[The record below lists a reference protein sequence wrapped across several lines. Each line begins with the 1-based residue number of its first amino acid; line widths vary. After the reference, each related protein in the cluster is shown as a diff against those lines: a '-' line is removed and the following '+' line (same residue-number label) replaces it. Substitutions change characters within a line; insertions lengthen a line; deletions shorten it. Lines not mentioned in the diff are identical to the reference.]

1 MWWLL
6 LASVRQAIEQ
16 ARSSGVTPT
25 AEQLQQ
31 FEARFSPFGEDG
43 SPRNRLLTIAGDTAE
58 IAISGVMTNQPD
70 FFAML
75 FGGGNTTYTEIISAL
90 VEADQNDQVKQVV
103 LAVDS
108 PGGTVDGLFD
118 AIAAIET
125 FSKPITSRVTGT
137 AASAAYALV
146 SQTNSIEATNRAV
159 RFGSVGIA
167 ATIRVSDDEVTIT
180 STEAPKKRPDVTTA
194 QGQAVVR
201 EELDA
206 LHQLFVESI
215 AEGRDTTFEKV
226 NAEFGQGATLLA
238 DEALKRGMIDAVA
251 GSKKLALAVDNDA
264 STTASG
270 GNQPETDMDLQTLK
284 AQHPAVY
291 EAAMQEGVN
300 KERERVAAHLIMGE
314 ASGDMK
320 TAISAAKEGTEM
332 TASINA
338 TYLAAGMN
346 RSDTANRQDDDDAAG
361 AAADNADDS
370 DDASASDSV
379 VDLVAANLG
388 YVEEA

>member
-25 AEQLQQ
+25 AEQMQQ

-43 SPRNRLLTIAGDTAE
+43 SPQNRLLTIAGDTAE

-75 FGGGNTTYTEIISAL
+75 FGGGNTTYAEIISAL
-90 VEADQNDQVKQVV
+90 AEADKNDQVKQVV

-167 ATIRVSDDEVTIT
+167 ATIRVSENEVTIT
-180 STEAPKKRPDVTTA
+180 STDAPKKRPDVTTA

-215 AEGRDTTFEKV
+215 AEGRDTTLEKV